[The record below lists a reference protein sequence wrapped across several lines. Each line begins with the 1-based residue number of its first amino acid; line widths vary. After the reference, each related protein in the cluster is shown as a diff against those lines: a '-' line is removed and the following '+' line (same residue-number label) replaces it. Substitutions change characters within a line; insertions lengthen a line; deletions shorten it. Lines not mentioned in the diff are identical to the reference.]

1 MLILLAMLIGLVAG
15 LRTMTAPAAVSWAAY
30 LGWFDIS
37 ASLLSFMDSL
47 WAVAIFTV
55 FAIVELIADQLPGTP
70 SRKVP
75 VQFGARVVMGAL
87 SGATI
92 GATTGMVV
100 PGLLAG
106 GIGAVLGTFGGASL
120 RANLAKRFGRD
131 MPAALVED
139 AVAVLLALIVV
150 VSVS

>member
-106 GIGAVLGTFGGASL
+106 GHRRCLGNL
-120 RANLAKRFGRD
+120 RRCIR
-131 MPAALVED
+131 PR
-139 AVAVLLALIVV
+139 
-150 VSVS
+150 

>member
-1 MLILLAMLIGLVAG
+1 
-15 LRTMTAPAAVSWAAY
+15 
-30 LGWFDIS
+30 
-37 ASLLSFMDSL
+37 
-47 WAVAIFTV
+47 
-55 FAIVELIADQLPGTP
+55 
-70 SRKVP
+70 
-75 VQFGARVVMGAL
+75 MGAL

-106 GIGAVLGTFGGASL
+106 GVGAVLGTFGGASV

-139 AVAVLLALIVV
+139 AVAVVLALIVV